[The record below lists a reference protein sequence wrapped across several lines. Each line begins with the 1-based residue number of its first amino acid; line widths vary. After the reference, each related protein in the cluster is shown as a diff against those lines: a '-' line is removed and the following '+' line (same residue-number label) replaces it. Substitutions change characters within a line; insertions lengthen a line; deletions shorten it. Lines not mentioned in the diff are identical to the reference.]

1 MVEHKATTEM
11 ETPMNKSTKG
21 ALAAAAGAVLLL
33 GGAGSLAY
41 WNASATVNGGAITTG
56 SLTLGAGTCDPSWV
70 YANGTAVGQ
79 TVVKVVP
86 GDAITKS
93 CTFTVGAS
101 GDHLSATLAAPAT
114 TTYTKN
120 PTSATTDSLTVATT
134 YTINRTPVAT
144 LVNGDK
150 VTSSDNGKTLTAK
163 FVVTMP
169 YGSTTVNGNDTQN
182 LTATLNALTVSLTQD
197 TLGANPN

>member
-1 MVEHKATTEM
+1 
-11 ETPMNKSTKG
+11 MNKSTKG
-21 ALAAAAGAVLLL
+21 ALASVAGAALLL

-41 WNASATVNGGAITTG
+41 WNASATVNGGSITTG
-56 SLTLGAGTCDPSWV
+56 SLTLGAGTCGTSWV
-70 YANGTAVGQ
+70 YANGSAAGQ

-101 GDHLSATLAAPAT
+101 GDHLSATLGAPAT

-120 PTSATTDSLTVATT
+120 PTTATTDSLTVATT
-134 YTINRTPVAT
+134 YTIDRTPVAS

-150 VTSSDNGKTLTAK
+150 LTSADNGRTLTAK

-169 YGSTTVNGNDTQN
+169 YGTAAVNANDTQN

-197 TLGANPN
+197 TLAANPN

>member
-1 MVEHKATTEM
+1 
-11 ETPMNKSTKG
+11 MNKSTKG
-21 ALAAAAGAVLLL
+21 ALAAAAGAALLL

-56 SLTLGAGTCDPSWV
+56 SLTLGTGACGANWV
-70 YANGTAVGQ
+70 YAAGTAAGQ

-86 GDAITKS
+86 GDSITKS
-93 CTFTVGAS
+93 CTFSIGAS
-101 GDHLSATLAAPAT
+101 GDHLSATLGAPAT
-114 TTYTKN
+114 TTYAKN
-120 PTSATTDSLTVATT
+120 PTTATTDSLSVATT
-134 YTINRTPVAT
+134 YIIDRTPVAT

-150 VTSSDNGKTLTAK
+150 LTSSDNGRTLTAK

-169 YGSTTVNGNDTQN
+169 YGSPTVNANDTQN

-197 TLGANPN
+197 ATGANPS

>member
-1 MVEHKATTEM
+1 MK
-11 ETPMNKSTKG
+11 KSTKG
-21 ALAAAAGAVLLL
+21 TLAAAAGAVLLL
-33 GGAGSLAY
+33 GGTGSLAY

-56 SLTLGAGTCDPSWV
+56 SLTLGAGSCGANWV
-70 YANGTAVGQ
+70 YSNGTAAGQ

-93 CTFTVGAS
+93 CTFVVGAS
-101 GDHLSATLAAPAT
+101 GDHLSASLGAPST
-114 TTYTKN
+114 TTYGKN
-120 PTSATTDSLTVATT
+120 PTTATSDQLTVATT
-134 YTINRTPVAT
+134 YTIDRTPVAT

-150 VTSSDNGKTLTAK
+150 LTSSDNGKTLTAK

-169 YGSTTVNGNDTQN
+169 YGSTTVNTNDTQN

-197 TLGANPN
+197 SLGANPN

>member
-1 MVEHKATTEM
+1 
-11 ETPMNKSTKG
+11 MNKSTKG

-56 SLTLGAGTCDPSWV
+56 SLTLGAGTCDPTWV
-70 YANGTAVGQ
+70 YSNGTAAGQ

-101 GDHLSATLAAPAT
+101 GDHLSATLTAPAT

-120 PTSATTDSLTVATT
+120 PTSATTDSLSVATT

-144 LVNGDK
+144 LLNGDK
-150 VTSSDNGKTLTAK
+150 LTSADNGRTLTAK

-169 YGSTTVNGNDTQN
+169 YGSTSVNGNDTQN

-197 TLGANPN
+197 ALGANPN

>member
-1 MVEHKATTEM
+1 
-11 ETPMNKSTKG
+11 MNKSTKG

-56 SLTLGAGTCDPSWV
+56 SLTLGAGSCDPNWV
-70 YANGTAVGQ
+70 YANGTAAGQ

-120 PTSATTDSLTVATT
+120 PTTPTTDSLTVATT

-150 VTSSDNGKTLTAK
+150 LTSSDNAKTLTAK

-197 TLGANPN
+197 TLAANPN

>member
-1 MVEHKATTEM
+1 
-11 ETPMNKSTKG
+11 MNKSAKG
-21 ALAAAAGAVLLL
+21 TLAAAAGAVLLL

-56 SLTLGAGTCDPSWV
+56 SLTLSAGSCGTNWV
-70 YANGTAVGQ
+70 YNNGSAAGQ

-86 GDAITKS
+86 GDSITKS
-93 CTFTVGAS
+93 CTFAVGAS
-101 GDHLSATLAAPAT
+101 GDHLSATLTAPAT

-134 YTINRTPVAT
+134 YTIDRTPVAT

-150 VTSSDNGKTLTAK
+150 LTSTDDGKTLTAK

-182 LTATLNALTVSLTQD
+182 LTATLNALTVTLTQD
-197 TLGANPN
+197 TLGANPNP